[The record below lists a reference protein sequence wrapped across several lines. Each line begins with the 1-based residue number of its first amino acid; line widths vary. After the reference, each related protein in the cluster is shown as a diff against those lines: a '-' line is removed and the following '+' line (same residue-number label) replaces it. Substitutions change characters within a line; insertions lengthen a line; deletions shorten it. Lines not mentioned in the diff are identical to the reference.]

1 MTTLLHIDA
10 SVRSFYGEGEKHSS
24 LSKMLGQHLIKHWKK
39 QQSDDPVIYRDIGDH
54 TPNFIS
60 QLWLEA
66 VFTPEQKRTDAQ
78 KAALI
83 ESDQYID
90 EVARA
95 DIILIT
101 TPMYNYGMP
110 AALKAWFDQ
119 VIRIN
124 ETFTFDLARGDF
136 PLEPIF
142 SNKTLILLSSCGEF
156 GFGEGEIREHMN
168 HLGTHIKVL
177 SHYLGVDQ
185 FFEIRSEY
193 QEFGDKRH
201 EDSILSAKQKIE
213 KLVSELT
220 TTQSKK
226 MLTA

>member
-1 MTTLLHIDA
+1 MTTLLHIDTSA
-10 SVRSFYGEGEKHSS
+10 RSFYGEGEKHSS
-24 LSKMLGQHLIKHWKK
+24 ISKMLGQHFFAHWKN
-39 QQSDDPVIYRDIGDH
+39 QHHHDQIIHRDLGEQP
-54 TPNFIS
+54 PNFVS
-60 QLWLEA
+60 QKWLEA
-66 VFTPEQKRTDAQ
+66 VFTPASTRTEAHR
-78 KAALI
+78 ALLA

-124 ETFTFDLARGDF
+124 KTFTFDLARGDF

-156 GFGEGEIREHMN
+156 GFGEGGIREHMN

-193 QEFGDKRH
+193 QEFGDNRH
-201 EDSILSAKQKIE
+201 EGSILSAKQKIE